1 MGDFERSIDFALL
14 AGAAFD
20 VHEASEYV
28 ETILARTVDRYIE
41 ARRKGASID
50 PVLEA
55 VVEKMVEKCMQAGE
69 VRQVAGIAVEANRMD
84 VLKAVLSCG
93 VDAAYY
99 AAELA
104 MRFVGPSAL
113 RNEILAL
120 VIAALQASDNPDYV
134 FIADCLTARQDAA
147 RCAELLAQLRG
158 TDGALHAQVA
168 YNIVEAASPSTL
180 SQLHA
185 DLHAFK
191 AQTDKFRLTFLYRTN
206 ASDMLI
212 LERTRDA
219 LLATSSMHHTALS
232 TANALMHAG
241 TTCDAFLRKNLDWL
255 AQANNWSKF
264 SATASLGVI
273 HRGQRDAR
281 ALLESYLPAEGVAF
295 GASEY
300 SEGGALF
307 ALGLINDDESVQ
319 YLRNALDA
327 GSDVVQHGAMLG
339 LGAARMASGDAE
351 LGDQLR
357 SILYRDNATSGEA
370 AAFGLGL
377 IYAGH
382 LDVALIDDLLAYAHE
397 TQHDKVIRACAL
409 AIALTCYGHGDKAEG
424 TLGRMLEDKD
434 ALVRHGGAWAVALAY
449 AGTSSNRGIRRLLHL
464 AVSDASDDVRRAA
477 VIGLGLVLFRTP
489 GELPVL
495 LDLLIESY
503 NPHVRYGAAMAL
515 GIAFAGTGNA
525 AAIEMIAPLAKDMS
539 DFVRQ
544 ASHISLALL
553 HQQRLTDASAE
564 HRKSLESTISA
575 RYESALSKFGA
586 ILGQG
591 IIDAAGRN
599 ARVSL
604 AAVSGMP
611 DMRAIIGATLFCQHW
626 HWYPLMHFLAFSL
639 VPTAMLAVDEQ
650 GRMPKSVGLA
660 LPSDSVA
667 ANAYPP
673 PIKPEVVE
681 APKLVIAAFI
691 HADSCNM
698 IIGCNGHPEHD
709 CQGRGTGGK
718 EKRRPGAGR
727 RHRHGCRQPCLG

>member
-1 MGDFERSIDFALL
+1 M
-14 AGAAFD
+14 
-20 VHEASEYV
+20 HEPSEYV

-41 ARRKGASID
+41 ARRKGTSID
-50 PVLEA
+50 PILEA
-55 VVEKMVEKCMQAGE
+55 VVEKMVEKCLQAGE

-84 VLKAVLSCG
+84 VLTAVLSCG

-104 MRFVGPSAL
+104 MRFVGSSVL

-120 VIAALQASDNPDYV
+120 VIVALQANSNPDYV
-134 FIADCLTARQDAA
+134 FIADCLAARQDAA
-147 RCAELLAQLRG
+147 KCAELLAHLKR

-168 YNIVEAASPSTL
+168 YNLVEASSPSTL
-180 SQLHA
+180 SHLYT
-185 DLHAFK
+185 DLHDFK
-191 AQTDKFRLTFLYRTN
+191 TQTDRLRLTFLYRSN
-206 ASDMLI
+206 ATDMLI

-219 LLATSSMHHTALS
+219 LLATNSMHHTALS

-307 ALGLINDDESVQ
+307 ALGMINDDESVQ

-327 GSDVVQHGAMLG
+327 SSEVVQHGAMLG
-339 LGAARMASGDAE
+339 LGAARMASADTE
-351 LGDQLR
+351 FGDQLR
-357 SILYRDNATSGEA
+357 SILYHDNATSGEA
-370 AAFGLGL
+370 AALSLGL
-377 IYAGH
+377 AYAGH
-382 LDVALIDDLLAYAHE
+382 LDVALIDDLFAYAHE
-397 TQHDKVIRACAL
+397 TQHDKIIRACAL
-409 AIALTCYGHGDKAEG
+409 AIALTCYGHGDRAES
-424 TLGRMLEDKD
+424 TLQRMLEDKD

-449 AGTSSNRGIRRLLHL
+449 AGTSSNPGIRRLLHL

-477 VIGLGLVLFRTP
+477 VTGLGLILSRTP
-489 GELPVL
+489 NELPVL

-525 AAIEMIAPLAKDMS
+525 AAAEMIAPLAKDMS

-553 HQQRLTDASAE
+553 HQQKLTDASAE
-564 HRKSLESTISA
+564 HRKSLETAISG

-591 IIDAAGRN
+591 IIDIAGRN
-599 ARVSL
+599 GRVSL
-604 AAVSGMP
+604 TTVSGMP
-611 DMRAIIGATLFCQHW
+611 NMRAIIGATLFCQHW

-639 VPTAMLAVDEQ
+639 TPSAIIAVDEQ
-650 GRMPKSVGLA
+650 GRLPKNIGLA
-660 LPSDSVA
+660 LPSDNVA

-681 APKLVIAAFI
+681 APKLVPAAYSYCFL
-691 HADSCNM
+691 
-698 IIGCNGHPEHD
+698 GCNSHPEHN
-709 CQGRGTGGK
+709 CQGRGTGSK
-718 EKRRPGAGR
+718 EKRRLGACTARKR
-727 RHRHGCRQPCLG
+727 RDGC